1 MNFRK
6 TILAFFL
13 FSLTASAVAAPYDSL
28 AYALRQQKIIEDL
41 RSHCHIDNAIPDAKI
56 KKMFLHNK
64 QNESQIL
71 AVAAALRSGNIKN
84 YKKSIEN
91 IKCPKPS

>member
-6 TILAFFL
+6 TILAVFL

-41 RSHCHIDNAIPDAKI
+41 RSHCQIDNEIPDAKI
-56 KKMFLHNK
+56 KKMFLRNK
-64 QNESQIL
+64 QNELQIL
-71 AVAAALRSGNIKN
+71 AVAAALRNENIKK

-91 IKCPKPS
+91 VECPKPS